1 MSSIRKERDGVKQSQ
16 LFPKPFIDRCCERN
30 RNRMR
35 TEFLRPIDGLRLPEE
50 YRALLRPGESEAG
63 VNRAVHRLPRFFY
76 EVGSWEEAHEIRL
89 APHFTLAE
97 LMLVDCREARLLL
110 SQFPHYV
117 PCAIVL
123 HARFLEDFRRE
134 VDAPVFVSANGGYRS
149 PAHQIGGAK
158 SIHAW
163 GTAANIYR
171 IGDTFLDN
179 AKSIEKY
186 GAIAS
191 SLSRAVLVRP
201 FGTGEK
207 ETDDHLHLDLGL
219 VSLTPHGCSEAL

>member
-1 MSSIRKERDGVKQSQ
+1 
-16 LFPKPFIDRCCERN
+16 
-30 RNRMR
+30 MR
-35 TEFLRPIDGLRLPEE
+35 TEFLRPIDGLRLAEE

-63 VNRAVHRLPRFFY
+63 ADGTVHRLPRFFY
-76 EVGSWEEAHEIRL
+76 EIESWEEAHKIRL

-97 LMLVDCREARLLL
+97 LMLVDCREAKLLL

-123 HARFLEDFRRE
+123 LARFLEDFRRE
-134 VDAPVFVSANGGYRS
+134 IDAPVFISANGGYRS

-171 IGDTFLDN
+171 VGDTFLSG
-179 AKSIEKY
+179 AKSVGKY
-186 GAIAS
+186 RAVAA
-191 SLSRAVLVRP
+191 SLSPAAFVRP
-201 FGTGEK
+201 FGREQGQTS
-207 ETDDHLHLDLGL
+207 DHLHIDLGF
-219 VSLTPHGCSEAL
+219 VSLIPRECSDAS

>member
-1 MSSIRKERDGVKQSQ
+1 MSAEV
-16 LFPKPFIDRCCERN
+16 L
-30 RNRMR
+30 R
-35 TEFLRPIDGLRLPEE
+35 TIDGLNLAEA
-50 YRALLRPGESEAG
+50 YRALLRPGEAETDFQG
-63 VNRAVHRLPRFFY
+63 NVHHLPRFFY
-76 EVGSWEEAHEIRL
+76 EIGSWQEAHEVRL

-123 HARFLEDFRRE
+123 LARLLEDFRCE
-134 VDAPVFVSANGGYRS
+134 VDAPVFISANGGYRS

-171 IGDTFLDN
+171 IGDTFLDD
-179 AKSIEKY
+179 AKSIAKY
-186 GAIAS
+186 GAIAV
-191 SLSRAVLVRP
+191 SLSPAVFVWP
-201 FGTGEK
+201 SDPEGG
-207 ETDDHLHLDLGL
+207 ETDDHLHIDLGFL
-219 VSLTPHGCSEAL
+219 SLTPRECSEAR